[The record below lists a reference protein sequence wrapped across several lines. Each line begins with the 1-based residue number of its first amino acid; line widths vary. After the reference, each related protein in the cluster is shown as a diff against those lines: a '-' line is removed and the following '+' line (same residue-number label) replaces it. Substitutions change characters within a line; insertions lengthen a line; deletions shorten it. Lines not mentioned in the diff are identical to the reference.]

1 MLSTRRPLAAACA
14 VAAPFALLLT
24 GAPPAAAAPA
34 VPGVAPWAAPTAT
47 IVIDPGLGSR
57 AATAARVFGYID
69 DYIGVASQVRYRPAA
84 GYLTAG
90 LAADHVQTVRIGD
103 PGPGHVAFTMRY
115 VTPAGVV
122 HTDTT
127 VRPGLPAS
135 GPGSFTRVLAHEAE
149 MSVGVG
155 ECTDPGAVC
164 YWTYGTAV
172 PRLNATDRARLA
184 AVRAYIERR

>member
-14 VAAPFALLLT
+14 VAAPLALLLT
-24 GAPPAAAAPA
+24 GVAPAAAAPS

-47 IVIDPGLGSR
+47 VVIDPGLGAR

-69 DYIGVASQVRYRPAA
+69 DSIGVVTQLRFRPVG

-90 LAADHVQTVRIGD
+90 AAADHVQTVRIGD
-103 PGPGHVAFTMRY
+103 PGMGHLAFTMRY

-122 HTDTT
+122 HTDTI
-127 VRPGLPAS
+127 VRPGLPS
-135 GPGSFTRVLAHEAE
+135 VGPGSFTRVLAHEAE

-155 ECTDPGAVC
+155 ECADPGAVC
-164 YWTYGTAV
+164 YWTFGTAV

-184 AVRAYIERR
+184 AVRAHIEHR